1 MAVPTESN
9 VMSMYSDLLAASL
22 DESLVLE
29 DAPAGEMLVMLLASR
44 DRLTGSSQP
53 ALAPKSA
60 ADLAVHLAYD
70 RALITFCRA
79 RGIESD
85 PSRFSDLHHERSR
98 LEGELER
105 MGVDL
110 KSLAAATPK
119 NDARSIGHPR

>member
-1 MAVPTESN
+1 M
-9 VMSMYSDLLAASL
+9 VMHSELLAASL
-22 DESLVLE
+22 DESQTPE
-29 DAPAGEMLVMLLASR
+29 DAAAGEMLVMLIASR
-44 DRLTGSSQP
+44 RRLTGDSQR

-60 ADLAVHLAYD
+60 ADLAVHLDYD